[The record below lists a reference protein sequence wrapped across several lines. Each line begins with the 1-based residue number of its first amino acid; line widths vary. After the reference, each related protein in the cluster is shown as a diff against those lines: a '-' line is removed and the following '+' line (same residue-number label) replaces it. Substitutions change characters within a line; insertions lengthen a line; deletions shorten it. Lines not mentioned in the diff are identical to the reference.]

1 MKEISITINRATVYE
16 EVSQTT
22 SYTGSKQMD
31 NDAKAYERIMATDA
45 DKGQLQRFWDESR
58 VDLCQRL
65 KKYLKNETMSGE
77 NLTLTLEV
85 SGSYDD
91 TLTGSV
97 QREMF
102 SYFVTNIIAKWYV
115 FANKP
120 DTSEYAVS
128 ALNMLDGI
136 NRKLCY
142 KKRPTRTS

>member
-1 MKEISITINRATVYE
+1 
-16 EVSQTT
+16 
-22 SYTGSKQMD
+22 
-31 NDAKAYERIMATDA
+31 
-45 DKGQLQRFWDESR
+45 
-58 VDLCQRL
+58 
-65 KKYLKNETMSGE
+65 MSGE